1 MKTCPLCSTEY
12 PDDLRFCPN
21 DGQTLR
27 SSSPGQDLVG
37 QVLADRYHVMK
48 KLGEGGMGQVYLA
61 EHVKMGRKS
70 AIKVLNPSMVYDPD
84 AVARFN
90 REAAN
95 ASRISHPSVC
105 AIYDFGET
113 AEGLIYLAMEFVE
126 GQPLKHVLEREGAL
140 PVARAVTIFAQVAD
154 ALQAAHDL
162 GIVHRDLK
170 PDNVMLARAR
180 DGADV
185 VKVVDFGIAKL
196 VGSDAR
202 QEVTKTGLVIGTPEF
217 MSPEQ
222 LSGDKVDG
230 RSDIYSLGLVF
241 FKMLTGRLPFEAGTV
256 QETLIQRLTEEPA
269 KLAAVRPDLRFPP
282 GLQETLD
289 SALART
295 PVARYQSA
303 GKFAHEVASVTGLAR
318 RSSPTAI
325 PVTRG
330 DAEDRTRL
338 LDSLAVAALSIPRRT
353 PVPPVRRRSLI
364 PVIVGAALVLGAGG
378 AAMIVFGR
386 GHRADNAARLGTMR
400 GVPPPVAADSTSRA
414 VPPPPPAPPRTA
426 DARTPR
432 RQSGR
437 DAGAT
442 HRTPPPA
449 PPPAPPTVVVS
460 EAQVR
465 RTLESVTLD
474 LQEGKLTAKAARD
487 TAEYYYATPALPKVY
502 QAAAARIVCDSY
514 LIEKRRSLALQWCQ
528 RASDLDSTNTTYKRL
543 VRAIRGDSQP

>member
-1 MKTCPLCSTEY
+1 VKTCPLCSTEY
-12 PDDLRFCPN
+12 ADDLRFCPN

-27 SSSPGQDLVG
+27 ASSPGQDLVG
-37 QVLADRYHVMK
+37 QVLADRYHVVK

-70 AIKVLNPSMVYDPD
+70 AIKVLNPSLVYDPD

-113 AEGLIYLAMEFVE
+113 PEGMIYLAMEFIE
-126 GQPLKHVLEREGAL
+126 GEPLTEVLEREGAL
-140 PVARAVTIFAQVAD
+140 PVPRAAAIVAQTAE

-170 PDNVMLARAR
+170 PDNIMIVRAR
-180 DGADV
+180 DGTDA

-196 VGSDAR
+196 VGNDAS

-222 LSGDKVDG
+222 LSGDKLDG

-241 FKMLTGRLPFEAGTV
+241 FKTLTGRLPFEAGTV
-256 QETLIQRLTEEPA
+256 QETMIQRLTEEPL
-269 KLAAVRPDLRFPP
+269 KLAAARPDLRFPP
-282 GLQETLD
+282 GLQGTLD
-289 SALART
+289 SALARS
-295 PVARYQSA
+295 PVERYQSA
-303 GKFAHEVASVTGLAR
+303 AKFANDVASVTSLAR
-318 RSSPTAI
+318 RSSPI
-325 PVTRG
+325 PVARG

-338 LDSLAVAALSIPRRT
+338 LDSRAVAALSLPRRT
-353 PVPPVRRRSLI
+353 PVPPVRRRSHV

-378 AAMIVFGR
+378 AAMMVFGR
-386 GHRADNAARLGTMR
+386 GRRADNAARLDTMR
-400 GVPPPVAADSTSRA
+400 GVPPPVAVDSNSRTA
-414 VPPPPPAPPRTA
+414 VPPAPPPRAADLRTA
-426 DARTPR
+426 R
-432 RQSGR
+432 RPSGR

-442 HRTPPPA
+442 HPPP
-449 PPPAPPTVVVS
+449 PPPIVAVS

-465 RTLESVTLD
+465 RTLESILLD
-474 LQEGKLTAKAARD
+474 LHEGRVTPSAARD
-487 TAEYYYATPALPKVY
+487 TAEFYYAMTALPKVY
-502 QAAAARIVCDSY
+502 RAAAARILCDSY
-514 LIEKRRSLALQWCQ
+514 LVDNRRSLALQWCQ
-528 RASDLDSTNTTYKRL
+528 QASGLDPTNTTYPRL